1 MPYSMKLLTQEQE
14 TFLNLTM
21 RYITTSGI
29 QRLTPLE
36 YSGKSSEVAKE
47 LPQLIRPEIMVPA
60 YMDPEEKPPL
70 TAEQLESMAAS
81 ARENKSRVE
90 EEQREIILEADEPL
104 QSMGQPMGMVNING
118 VMVPIQP
125 IGQEQMMANAMAQPM
140 APAMQQM
147 PQMQQMA
154 PMGQMQNQVIYP
166 DEVQVAPPPL
176 MAQPMAPASQPALQQ
191 GGMIQSQ
198 VPGAAPMIVVQTD
211 QAAMAQLGLG
221 MPQGRRARRNPYAG
235 GMMGMG
241 SMELPMEPAMPSYTP
256 GGASITVR
264 KLE

>member
-1 MPYSMKLLTQEQE
+1 
-14 TFLNLTM
+14 
-21 RYITTSGI
+21 
-29 QRLTPLE
+29 
-36 YSGKSSEVAKE
+36 
-47 LPQLIRPEIMVPA
+47 
-60 YMDPEEKPPL
+60 
-70 TAEQLESMAAS
+70 
-81 ARENKSRVE
+81 
-90 EEQREIILEADEPL
+90 
-104 QSMGQPMGMVNING
+104 MGMVNING
-118 VMVPIQP
+118 ANVMVPIQP
-125 IGQEQMMANAMAQPM
+125 IGQEQIMANAMAQPMAPAMQQMPQMQQMAPPM

-176 MAQPMAPASQPALQQ
+176 MAPASQSMAQQQQ

-198 VPGAAPMIVVQTD
+198 VPGSAPMIVVQTD

-221 MPQGRRARRNPYAG
+221 MRQGRRARRNPYAG

-241 SMELPMEPAMPSYTP
+241 GMEAPMESAMPSYMP
-256 GGASITVR
+256 SGQSVTVR